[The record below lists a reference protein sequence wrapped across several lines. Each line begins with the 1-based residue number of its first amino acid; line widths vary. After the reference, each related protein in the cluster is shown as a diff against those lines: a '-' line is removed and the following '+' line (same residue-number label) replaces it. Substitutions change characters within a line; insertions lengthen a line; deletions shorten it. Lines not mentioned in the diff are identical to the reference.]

1 MLSSFYILVSRYMNN
16 NVDIDTVKNKFNEWK
31 KYYEEQNINEIQN
44 KDNTIRTLFE
54 KRADLNKQY
63 EKIIEE
69 NAEYKQKFENSS
81 KGEKQQTFENWLKY
95 RERELQELINMT
107 QE

>member
-1 MLSSFYILVSRYMNN
+1 MNN

-63 EKIIEE
+63 EKFIEE